1 MTGLIYIA
9 DDEKNIREL
18 IESFLIEAGH
28 EVRSFETGDALL
40 KEMEKEEPNLVIL
53 DVMMPGTDGFS
64 ACTKIRKHSEVPII
78 LLTAR
83 DTDAD
88 YITGFTVGCDDY
100 FTKPFSPIKL
110 TMRVNA
116 ILKREMKEKKVETKE
131 LVFQDIRLNQ
141 GLKTCLI
148 KEEEVKLT
156 NTEFELLLF
165 LMIHRDRAVSREELL
180 SEIWGYEA
188 EVETRVTDDTIKRI
202 RKKLLNL
209 NSEAMIETVW
219 GFGFKL
225 GRREGV

>member
-148 KEEEVKLT
+148 KEEEV
-156 NTEFELLLF
+156 NIF
-165 LMIHRDRAVSREELL
+165 
-180 SEIWGYEA
+180 
-188 EVETRVTDDTIKRI
+188 
-202 RKKLLNL
+202 
-209 NSEAMIETVW
+209 
-219 GFGFKL
+219 
-225 GRREGV
+225 